1 MYAAH
6 VAAALAIKAIRPKA
20 PVWAL
25 VGAAFLPDL
34 LWLALAMG
42 GVENVDAATW
52 FDGWS
57 HSMLSLLLQ
66 AAACTA
72 LAWRRDRGVALAI
85 GAAVASHL
93 LLDLPMHPA
102 RLQLYPHAS
111 IAFGNVLHGW
121 AGVPGWL
128 GRSNGWW
135 TEALV
140 AAALL
145 AVYAL
150 GSRRA
155 RIRPNI
161 VAASA
166 LFVLSLQCVYG

>member
-57 HSMLSLLLQ
+57 HSMLSILLQ

-102 RLQLYPHAS
+102 RLQLYPHDRDSAARRSSHAFAS
-111 IAFGNVLHGW
+111 RTE
-121 AGVPGWL
+121 
-128 GRSNGWW
+128 RSH
-135 TEALV
+135 T
-140 AAALL
+140 
-145 AVYAL
+145 
-150 GSRRA
+150 
-155 RIRPNI
+155 
-161 VAASA
+161 
-166 LFVLSLQCVYG
+166 

>member
-6 VAAALAIKAIRPKA
+6 VAAALAIKSVQPNA

-34 LWLALAMG
+34 LWLALSIG
-42 GVENVDAATW
+42 GVENVDAPTW
-52 FDGWS
+52 FDGVS
-57 HSMLSLLLQ
+57 HSVLSILLQ
-66 AAACTA
+66 ALACTA
-72 LAWRRDRGVALAI
+72 LLWRRDRGVALAI

-102 RLQLYPHAS
+102 PLQLYPHAPVA
-111 IAFGNVLHGW
+111 IGDFLHGW
-121 AGVPGWL
+121 AGVPAAL

-135 TEALV
+135 TETAV
-140 AAALL
+140 AVALL
-145 AVYAL
+145 ALYTL
-150 GSRRA
+150 RSRA
-155 RIRPNI
+155 AGIRPNI

-166 LFVLSLQCVYG
+166 LFVVSLQCVYG